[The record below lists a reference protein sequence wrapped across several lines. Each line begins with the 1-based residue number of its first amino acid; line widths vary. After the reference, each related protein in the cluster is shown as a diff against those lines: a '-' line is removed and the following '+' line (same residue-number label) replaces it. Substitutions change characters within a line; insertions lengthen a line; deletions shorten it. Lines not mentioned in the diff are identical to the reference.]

1 MKIYLVVLNTL
12 ADWEIGYLTAELH
25 SKRMMAAPGVAC
37 EIVKVGLTP
46 APIATMGGIS
56 ITPDITFDAVRMEA
70 DDLLLMPG
78 ADSWQEP
85 PTAPLLAFAKDM
97 VVRGH
102 RVAAICGAT
111 IGLAQ
116 AGALDDRQHTSNDK
130 GYLKTVCPG
139 YTGEQRYV
147 DSPAVRDGN
156 LITASGLA
164 PLEFSYEV
172 MKMLGLF
179 RPATVDAWFKLYSTR
194 EPQYYEALMAS
205 MG

>member
-1 MKIYLVVLNTL
+1 MKVYLVVLNTL

-25 SKRMMAAPGVAC
+25 SKRMMAAPDVEC
-37 EIVKVGLTP
+37 EIVKVGLTME
-46 APIATMGGIS
+46 PIATMGGIAM
-56 ITPDITFDAVRMEA
+56 TPDTTFDAVKMDS

-78 ADSWQEP
+78 ADLWQTPE
-85 PTAPLLAFAKDM
+85 AEPLLAFAKDL
-97 VVRGH
+97 VVRGY

-116 AGALDDRQHTSNDK
+116 VGALDDRQHTSNDK
-130 GYLKTVCPG
+130 GYLKMACTS

-147 DSPAVRDGN
+147 EAPAVRDGN

-179 RPATVDAWFKLYSTR
+179 RPETVEAWYKLYSTR

-205 MG
+205 MS

>member
-1 MKIYLVVLNTL
+1 MKIYMVVLNTL

-25 SKRMMAAPGVAC
+25 SKRMMADPGREC
-37 EIVKVGLTP
+37 EIVKVGLTA
-46 APIATMGGIS
+46 APITTMGGIA
-56 ITPDITFDAVRMEA
+56 ITPDMTFDAVRMEA

-78 ADSWQEP
+78 ADIWQEP
-85 PTAPLLAFAKDM
+85 EAAPLLAYAKEL
-97 VVRGH
+97 VVLGH

-116 AGALDDRQHTSNDK
+116 VGALDSRQHTSNDK
-130 GYLKTVCPG
+130 GYLKMACAG

-147 DSPAVRDGN
+147 DAPAVRDGN

-172 MKMLGLF
+172 MKMLELV
-179 RPATVDAWFKLYSTR
+179 RPETLDAWYKLYSTR
-194 EPQYYEALMAS
+194 EPQYYEALVAS

>member
-1 MKIYLVVLNTL
+1 MKIYMVVLDTL
-12 ADWEIGYLTAELH
+12 ADWEIGYLTAELN
-25 SKRMMAAPGVAC
+25 SKRMMSGPVAEC
-37 EIVKVGLTP
+37 DIVKVGLTA
-46 APIATMGGIS
+46 APIATMGGIV
-56 ITPDITFDAVRMEA
+56 IKPDMTYDAVRMEA
-70 DDLLLMPG
+70 EDLLLMPG
-78 ADSWQEP
+78 ADKWQAPEC
-85 PTAPLLAFAKDM
+85 APLLDFARDLI
-97 VVRGH
+97 VRGY

-116 AGALDDRQHTSNDK
+116 AGALNDRQHTSNDK

-147 DSPAVRDGN
+147 DSPVVRDGN

-179 RPATVDAWFKLYSTR
+179 RPETVEAWYQLYSTR
-194 EPQYYEALMAS
+194 EPQYYEALVAS
-205 MG
+205 MS

>member
-25 SKRMMAAPGVAC
+25 SKRMMADPGAQC
-37 EIVKVGLTP
+37 DIVKVGLTLE
-46 APIATMGGIS
+46 PIATMGGIA
-56 ITPDITFDAVRMEA
+56 IAPDITFDAVRMEA
-70 DDLLLMPG
+70 EDLLLMPG

-85 PTAPLLAFAKDM
+85 ETAPLLAFAKDL

-116 AGALDDRQHTSNDK
+116 VGALDDRQHTSNDK

-147 DSPAVRDGN
+147 DAPAVRDGN

-179 RPATVDAWFKLYSTR
+179 RPATLDAWFKLYSTR

-205 MG
+205 MS

>member
-1 MKIYLVVLNTL
+1 MKIYLVVMNTL
-12 ADWEIGYLTAELH
+12 ADWEIGYLTPELH
-25 SKRMMAAPGVAC
+25 SKRMMADPGVAC

-46 APIATMGGIS
+46 EPIATMGGIA
-56 ITPDITFDAVRMEA
+56 ITPDTTFDAVRMES
-70 DDLLLMPG
+70 DDLLLLPG
-78 ADSWQEP
+78 SELWQTPEA
-85 PTAPLLAFAKDM
+85 APLLAFAKDK
-97 VVRGH
+97 VVRGY

-116 AGALDDRQHTSNDK
+116 VGALDDRQHTSNDK

-147 DSPAVRDGN
+147 DAPAVRDGN

-179 RPATVDAWFKLYSTR
+179 RPVTLDAWFKLYSTR

-205 MG
+205 MS

>member
-1 MKIYLVVLNTL
+1 MKIYLIVLNTL

-25 SKRMMAAPGVAC
+25 SKRMMADPGREC
-37 EIVKVGLTP
+37 DIVKVGLTA
-46 APIATMGGIS
+46 APVATMGGIGL
-56 ITPDITFDAVRMEA
+56 TPDVVFDAVRMEA

-78 ADSWQEP
+78 ADTWQAPE
-85 PTAPLLAFAKDM
+85 TAPLLAFAKDQ
-97 VVRGH
+97 VVRGY

-111 IGLAQ
+111 VGLARV
-116 AGALDDRQHTSNDK
+116 GVLDGRQHTSNDK
-130 GYLKTVCPG
+130 GYLKMTCPG

-147 DSPAVRDGN
+147 EAPAVRDGN

-179 RPATVDAWFKLYSTR
+179 RPETLDAWFKLYSTR
-194 EPQYYEALMAS
+194 EAHYYDALVAS
-205 MG
+205 MR

>member
-1 MKIYLVVLNTL
+1 MKIYLIVLNTL

-25 SKRMMAAPGVAC
+25 SKRMMADPGQAC
-37 EIVKVGLTP
+37 DIVKVGLTA
-46 APIATMGGIS
+46 APIATMGGML
-56 ITPDITFDAVRMEA
+56 ITPDVVFDAVRMEA

-78 ADSWQEP
+78 ADTWQAPEA
-85 PTAPLLAFAKDM
+85 APLLAFARDK

-111 IGLAQ
+111 VGLAQ
-116 AGALDDRQHTSNDK
+116 AGALDGRRHTSNDK
-130 GYLKTVCPG
+130 GYLKMSCPG
-139 YTGEQRYV
+139 YTAEQRYV
-147 DSPAVRDGN
+147 EAPAVRDGN

-164 PLEFSYEV
+164 PLEFSCEV

-179 RPATVDAWFKLYSTR
+179 RPETVDAWFKLYSTR